1 MTKTNEPAYG
11 RPESEWDELEDA
23 CLEFLVE
30 RARAGLTNYT
40 DLNRELVRR
49 TGLAAFDFGQAADR
63 AALGHLLGL
72 VAERT
77 FADSGLLISALV
89 TYLRGD
95 SPAAGFFSLAAEHGL
110 IPATATDFEREAFWS
125 AHVRNLQERYG
136 QKAAVPPPEQP

>member
-1 MTKTNEPAYG
+1 MIMMKPNELAYG

-23 CLEFLVE
+23 CLAFLVE

-40 DLNRELVRR
+40 DLNRELVGR

-72 VAERT
+72 VADRT

-95 SPAAGFFSLAAEHGL
+95 GPAAGFFALAAEHNL
-110 IPATATDFEREAFWS
+110 ISATATALEREAFWS
-125 AHVRNLQERYG
+125 GHVRSVQERYG
-136 QKAAVPPPEQP
+136 RTAAV

>member
-1 MTKTNEPAYG
+1 MSWPTG
-11 RPESEWDELEDA
+11 VLGSEWDELEGA
-23 CLEFLVE
+23 CLDFLVE

-40 DLNRELVRR
+40 DLNRELVGR

-72 VAERT
+72 VADRT

-95 SPAAGFFSLAAEHGL
+95 GPAAGFFGLAAE
-110 IPATATDFEREAFWS
+110 T
-125 AHVRNLQERYG
+125 G
-136 QKAAVPPPEQP
+136 QPRRAARGRP